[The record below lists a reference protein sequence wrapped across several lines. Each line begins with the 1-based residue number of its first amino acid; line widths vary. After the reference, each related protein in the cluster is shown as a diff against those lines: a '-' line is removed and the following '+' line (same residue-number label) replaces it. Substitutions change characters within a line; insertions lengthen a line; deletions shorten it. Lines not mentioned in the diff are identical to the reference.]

1 MTEFNQRVSAVSRLV
16 IESGETM
23 KVTNRG
29 RVVLRLVPDPQTKL
43 REGQEILFAGGWD
56 VPDRMSLVSSYC
68 TTLAY
73 VMTGEQLASGHLWR
87 WLTGVG
93 DQQRC

>member
-29 RVVLRLVPDPQTKL
+29 RVVLRLVPEPPASDNPL
-43 REGQEILFAGGWD
+43 DA
-56 VPDRMSLVSSYC
+56 LVS
-68 TTLAY
+68 
-73 VMTGEQLASGHLWR
+73 
-87 WLTGVG
+87 VG
-93 DQQRC
+93 QATAPTRPHSPRAGRPPVRLSDDIDALLDDVRADADV

>member
-29 RVVLRLVPDPQTKL
+29 RVVLRLVPEPPASDNPL
-43 REGQEILFAGGWD
+43 DA
-56 VPDRMSLVSSYC
+56 LVSVGQA
-68 TTLAY
+68 TAPTRPHRPL
-73 VMTGEQLASGHLWR
+73 SGRPPVRLSDDIDALLDDVR
-87 WLTGVG
+87 ADADV
-93 DQQRC
+93 